1 MNKQIAALATDE
13 KNIVMWD
20 IDSLLSEYKDRSYF
34 AVDTERLI
42 PREWLTI
49 NTEYAQSADVE
60 RPLILFELPDKLLYV
75 ADGNHRLYRAV
86 TENVPKMNVIVLAEE
101 EHLAYLYDSSAEV
114 YYRVVDGLKS
124 EGIFIDNFIGD

>member
-20 IDSLLSEYKDRSYF
+20 IDSLLSDYKDRSYF

-60 RPLILFELPDKLLYV
+60 KPLV
-75 ADGNHRLYRAV
+75 
-86 TENVPKMNVIVLAEE
+86 
-101 EHLAYLYDSSAEV
+101 
-114 YYRVVDGLKS
+114 
-124 EGIFIDNFIGD
+124 